1 MKLTTL
7 AINGIKH
14 NIRNY
19 IMYFV
24 AMCFCVFT
32 TYTFSAL
39 TLSDSVSTKLGTS
52 NNYKVT
58 FIAFG
63 IIILVFVFFF
73 LISSNKSF
81 IRYRKREISTYALF
95 GMSNSKL
102 AWLLFLD
109 TLIIGF
115 AALIVGILVGIFFSK
130 LMVMLLLK
138 MVMADFSG
146 SIQFTIDPIAIAI
159 TLGVFLL
166 TFLVMGLSGRRIIS
180 KFQLVDLFKG
190 EKVSEG
196 KTRGSMAL
204 LILSVIL
211 IALGYIGALQQ
222 NPQTVFM
229 LMIFVIIVVVIGT
242 YLFFSGGLQKVLT
255 LMKKN
260 KRKLY
265 KKNRLIPVSLFSH
278 KVKTM
283 AGTMGTIAVLVAVA
297 TTAIAFGYTLYQTAE
312 GNTYENCSFDV
323 RYSTG
328 DEALTAEV
336 KQVLVA
342 HNLDITE
349 EIKQDRYVST
359 PTAENIPNDI
369 AFFFE
374 DSKKINTY
382 SESMY
387 NEIAG
392 LSKDSNPELQ
402 VEKGKAYVVY
412 PNYID
417 IGKTYKFNLD
427 FSGNQIEAESK
438 NLPNTYTFGGWLMT
452 MVLDDSD
459 FAALVEKGEITVN
472 DDAHKSTFVGLNYK
486 NALSSG
492 EAAKDL
498 EEVIAS
504 RAGSYNIAYNHYID
518 QMSLY
523 GLLCFIGYFICAV
536 FIIMSASM
544 LYFKQIVIGTEERRQ
559 YMMMRKIGMS
569 AEEEK
574 KVVRGRLIP
583 VFFLPLIM
591 GIMHSLFAMKAAD
604 TIIFSN
610 MMYASG
616 ATFGKVLLASLVM
629 YAVYTLVYTF
639 FYLITKSQY
648 RKTIR

>member
-7 AINGIKH
+7 AINGIRH

-109 TLIIGF
+109 TIIIGI

-146 SIQFTIDPIAIAI
+146 NIQFTIDPLAIAI

-166 TFLVMGLSGRRIIS
+166 TFLIMGLSGRRIIS

-211 IALGYIGALQQ
+211 IMLGYIGALQQ

-260 KRKLY
+260 KRNLY

-328 DEALTAEV
+328 DETVNAEV

-342 HNLDITE
+342 HGLDIIDE
-349 EIKQDRYVST
+349 VKQDRYVST
-359 PTAENIPNDI
+359 PKAENIPNDI

-374 DSKKINTY
+374 DSRTINTY

-387 NEIAG
+387 NQIAG
-392 LSKDSNPELQ
+392 LSKDSNPKLE

-412 PNYID
+412 PNYMD
-417 IGKTYKFNLD
+417 INQTFRFNLD
-427 FSGNQIEAESK
+427 FSGNQIEAETK
-438 NLPNTYTFGGWLMT
+438 NLPNTYSFGGWLMT

-459 FAALVEKGEITVN
+459 FDALVEKGEIAVN
-472 DDAHKSTFVGLNYK
+472 EDTNKSTFVGINYK
-486 NALSSG
+486 NALSSR
-492 EAAKDL
+492 EAAEAL
-498 EEVIAS
+498 EDVIAS
-504 RAGSYNIAYNHYID
+504 RTGSYNIAYNHYID

-559 YMMMRKIGMS
+559 YLMMRKIGMS

-583 VFFLPLIM
+583 VFFLPLII

-616 ATFGKVLLASLVM
+616 STFGKVLLASLVM

-648 RKTIR
+648 KKTIR